1 MAEEPKNSRL
11 SFKDFHN
18 TEYKPGEDE
27 LTNYRAYKRK
37 RTNEGIN
44 ERLKLG
50 DPRRDSREASRR
62 GKGVSPSK
70 IPSYN
75 TSQNYSSSSG
85 TGSPFH
91 RKHITISTDDSGDHE
106 AQKRG
111 IAIGIGGGQSRAQ
124 RAGKKDRVFKGE
136 PEKDRMKTGD
146 YSFGGGDSSAKP
158 KINMKAKPKGKLPE
172 GAVNEI
178 SKDLAGRYT
187 KKRADDLPH
196 AGYMMN
202 DPHSSERRKKGVRD
216 YVKMQKGIKTAVNK
230 LTGKAMVPATEANM
244 SDLSYDADIHSNG
257 SMKVKKMGKDI
268 HLHGKSYHSSD
279 DHAKVAKKMGM
290 KISSHG
296 KTMGGTRS
304 TLTKES
310 VDEGYRSGHGSGS
323 GTVHGGKHKDP
334 AFQAL
339 MKKHGVTHKLV
350 GPKNNKAAKLIGSPD
365 NIRKVLQSEDK
376 TTDAERAAIDAF
388 MKKKGAKQLPPG
400 KAQGHTGKS
409 FSIKPMG
416 ISPDKMGLKGR
427 GKHLDKDLV
436 HKEDIETVK
445 TLVGE
450 RPKGL
455 GWGLHSSGQQTGKK
469 HDVWKRTTK
478 KVAAPKFNK
487 EEKGRGPTGIAYS
500 VKKGHP
506 DAENPST
513 RKKYPERQTPEYKK
527 KFFGKVEKE
536 SVEMKTFF
544 QLRESMKCH

>member
-1 MAEEPKNSRL
+1 MTVKSA
-11 SFKDFHN
+11 D
-18 TEYKPGEDE
+18 
-27 LTNYRAYKRK
+27 
-37 RTNEGIN
+37 
-44 ERLKLG
+44 
-50 DPRRDSREASRR
+50 
-62 GKGVSPSK
+62 
-70 IPSYN
+70 
-75 TSQNYSSSSG
+75 
-85 TGSPFH
+85 
-91 RKHITISTDDSGDHE
+91 
-106 AQKRG
+106 
-111 IAIGIGGGQSRAQ
+111 
-124 RAGKKDRVFKGE
+124 KK
-136 PEKDRMKTGD
+136 PEKYIGPDG
-146 YSFGGGDSSAKP
+146 KP
-158 KINMKAKPKGKLPE
+158 KIRMVPMDKNVTNEVSADKL
-172 GAVNEI
+172 
-178 SKDLAGRYT
+178 GRYI

-230 LTGKAMVPATEANM
+230 LTGKAMVPATNLKAATEANI

-304 TLTKES
+304 TLIKAS

-365 NIRKVLQSEDK
+365 NIRKVLQASYTEDS
-376 TTDAERAAIDAF
+376 DAVKAF
-388 MKKKGAKQLPPG
+388 LAKGGKITKLPPG
-400 KAQGHTGKS
+400 KAQGYHGKDDPGKHVHGM
-409 FSIKPMG
+409 IAK
-416 ISPDKMGLKGR
+416 DAAKNLKLR
-427 GKHLDKDLV
+427 KHGKHLDTSTPV
-436 HKEDIETVK
+436 HKEGVETVK

-487 EEKGRGPTGIAYS
+487 EEKGRGPTGIAYP

-544 QLRESMKCH
+544 QLRESMINEDQAYHKAAIRHHDYHSNSHDTEVRNTDGNEDHRADHDHKMMDHDNASDAHKAAHDAHKKHGGISSQYKAAAKKAHIASKEAHADTPNFHAIDKPTQSKFKLKKMH